1 MLTLPDAI
9 VSILVPFATLFTKPT
24 PGRGRGQ
31 AWLKAQVLLVGAIL
45 TPGQRT
51 VAAALRVMGR
61 SDQRDYA
68 HYHEVLNRAVWSSRA
83 AARILLALLL
93 QHLDR
98 GDGPLV
104 FGIDETLERRRGPK
118 IKARGIYRDAVHSS
132 RQQLVKASG
141 LRWISLM
148 WLGHIPWAGRHWA
161 LPVLTVL
168 APSARYYRQQGR
180 RHKKLTDWARQMVL
194 QLRRWLPH
202 RSLVL
207 VGDNSYA
214 VLDLLHCCQ
223 SLAQPV
229 TLIARLRLDAAL
241 YAPAPPRQ
249 PGQNGRPPLKGA
261 RRPPLKALLEPV
273 NVAWASAVVAWYDG
287 TTRAVE
293 LTSQTAVW
301 YRSGKPPVLI
311 RWILVRDPQG
321 EFTPQALLCTD
332 PSADPTQILE
342 WFVLRWQLEVTF
354 REARTH
360 LAIARTT
367 PILMGLFSWTTLA
380 AHLLGNNDPRPIAQR
395 LGTPSRRRP
404 SWMPSLWCAA
414 TCGWRRRVFTVRRRP
429 RYTESPGRSVPPTRR
444 FPCLRRLKCVKS
456 SLAVVVIVNV
466 VLLYPE
472 IKEMRDPAARIYRRG
487 VEKSESNKRQRA
499 KTMIEHVRRMPVAGR
514 TCYEPSTGTVIAEI
528 KWPRPIR
535 RRVMRCATWLVNCRL
550 MPKVV
555 YFGVV
560 RRLGYQ
566 YKESDEGYPLGK
578 D

>member
-9 VSILVPFATLFTKPT
+9 VAVLVPFATLFTYPT
-24 PGRGRGQ
+24 WR
-31 AWLKAQVLLVGAIL
+31 KAQVLLVGAIL

-68 HYHEVLNRAVWSSRA
+68 RYHEVLNRAVWSSRA
-83 AARILLALLL
+83 AARILLSLLL
-93 QHLDR
+93 RHLDR
-98 GDGPLV
+98 GDGPLI

-118 IKARGIYRDAVHSS
+118 IKARGVYRDAVRSS
-132 RQQLVKASG
+132 RHQLVKASG

-180 RHKKLTDWARQMVL
+180 RHKKLTDWARQMIL
-194 QLRRWLPH
+194 QLRRWLPP

-311 RWILVRDPQG
+311 RWVLIRDPQG
-321 EFTPQALLCTD
+321 VFAPQALLCTD
-332 PSADPTQILE
+332 PSADPTRILE

-354 REARTH
+354 QEVRTH
-360 LAIARTT
+360 LGVETQRQWSDQAIARTT
-367 PILMGLFSWTTLA
+367 PILLGLFSWTTLA
-380 AHLLGNNDPRPIAQR
+380 AYALQKRHPMTQRRAAWYDKPSPTFVDAIA
-395 LGTPSRRRP
+395 L
-404 SWMPSLWCAA
+404 
-414 TCGWRRRVFTVRRRP
+414 VRRRLWLASEGFSLSAGNP
-429 RYTESPGRSVPPTRR
+429 DTQELPVALYH
-444 FPCLRRLKCVKS
+444 RLVD
-456 SLAVVVIVNV
+456 SLA
-466 VLLYPE
+466 Y
-472 IKEMRDPAARIYRRG
+472 AA
-487 VEKSESNKRQRA
+487 
-499 KTMIEHVRRMPVAGR
+499 
-514 TCYEPSTGTVIAEI
+514 
-528 KWPRPIR
+528 
-535 RRVMRCATWLVNCRL
+535 
-550 MPKVV
+550 
-555 YFGVV
+555 
-560 RRLGYQ
+560 
-566 YKESDEGYPLGK
+566 
-578 D
+578 